1 MSKKDTAIKTIINH
15 FLTSKEPLYI
25 HAYSWKYFDEQE
37 AVRWL
42 SNKKFLK
49 SNKEGDKYK
58 ITRSKIFYNIYEDI
72 KNMNAKDVIHY
83 LKEVSK

>member
-1 MSKKDTAIKTIINH
+1 MSKKDNAIKTIINH
-15 FLTSKEPLYI
+15 FLISKEPLYI
-25 HAYSWKYFDEQE
+25 HAYSWKYFDEQD

-42 SNKKFLK
+42 STKKFLK

-58 ITRSKIFYNIYEDI
+58 ITRSKTFYNIYEDV
-72 KNMNAKDVIHY
+72 KNMNAKYVIRY

>member
-1 MSKKDTAIKTIINH
+1 MISKQ
-15 FLTSKEPLYI
+15 S
-25 HAYSWKYFDEQE
+25 
-37 AVRWL
+37 L

-58 ITRSKIFYNIYEDI
+58 ITRSKTFYNIYEDI
-72 KNMNAKDVIHY
+72 KNMNAKDVIRY